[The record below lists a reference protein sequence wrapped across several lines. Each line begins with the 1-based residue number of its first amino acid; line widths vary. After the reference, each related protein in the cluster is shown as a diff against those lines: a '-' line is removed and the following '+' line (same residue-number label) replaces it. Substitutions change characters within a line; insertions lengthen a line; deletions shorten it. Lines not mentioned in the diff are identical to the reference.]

1 MTGRERG
8 HSLKQVPASQESCE
22 AHDLV
27 NNNGAPVEQD
37 LNIVIVCCRSD
48 PLISSDVYSRSLR
61 FSHIDRPDFVID
73 RASPL
78 SQRRGTFQDEED
90 RIMNL
95 FTHSRSQSAKL

>member
-1 MTGRERG
+1 MFITIEVDDCL
-8 HSLKQVPASQESCE
+8 S
-22 AHDLV
+22 
-27 NNNGAPVEQD
+27 
-37 LNIVIVCCRSD
+37 RSD

-95 FTHSRSQSAKL
+95 FRATNSRSQSAKL

>member
-1 MTGRERG
+1 M
-8 HSLKQVPASQESCE
+8 KQVPASQESCA
-22 AHDLV
+22 AHVLV
-27 NNNGAPVEQD
+27 NNNRAPVEQD
-37 LNIVIVCCRSD
+37 LNIIVCCRSD

-95 FTHSRSQSAKL
+95 FRATHSRSQSAKL